1 MPVKRATDIFKSGRL
16 ALIIYWLGETDGAST
31 GFLDLKRQDPAALCE
46 LKAVAIEVGF
56 LILYNRGIRRQDVLP
71 LLDVYKAF
79 FIGPDAEKQ
88 AVNMALTGANR
99 GWRAPGAEQVCADA
113 NPDFKEV
120 FDCGIALADSDR
132 LCALGVY
139 APNQWSKTPAMFD
152 GDIMA
157 YFERARALS
166 LIILQAIAAG
176 NGRDPAFFNN
186 KFNKPMALLRGN
198 FYPKRPFDSGDEDF
212 GIAEHTDYG
221 CLTFLVTDGQQ
232 GLEVQLPDG
241 RWQAVQVPSGEF
253 IINFGEMLEFW
264 TGGEVKA
271 TLHRVRGGS
280 QERLS
285 IPLFFNPNHDTNVA
299 PEGASHP
306 ILAGDHL

>member
-1 MPVKRATDIFKSGRL
+1 MAGSGSLARFKGSCER
-16 ALIIYWLGETDGAST
+16 S
-31 GFLDLKRQDPAALCE
+31 GFLT
-46 LKAVAIEVGF
+46 V
-56 LILYNRGIRRQDVLP
+56 YNTGIRRQDVLP

-79 FIGPDAEKQ
+79 FIGSDAEKQ

-99 GWRAPGAEQVCADA
+99 GWCAPGAEQVCADA

-132 LCALGVY
+132 FCAIGVY
-139 APNQWSKTPAMFD
+139 APNQWLKTPAMFD

-176 NGRDPAFFNN
+176 NGRYPAFFND
-186 KFNKPMALLRGN
+186 KLNKPMALLRGN

-285 IPLFFNPNHDTNVA
+285 IPLFSIPTMIQMLLQRAQATLF
-299 PEGASHP
+299 
-306 ILAGDHL
+306 

>member
-1 MPVKRATDIFKSGRL
+1 MTV
-16 ALIIYWLGETDGAST
+16 YNT
-31 GFLDLKRQDPAALCE
+31 GIC
-46 LKAVAIEVGF
+46 
-56 LILYNRGIRRQDVLP
+56 RQDVLR

-79 FIGPDAEKQ
+79 FKGPDAEKQ

-99 GWRAPGAEQVCADA
+99 GWGAPGAEQVSADA
-113 NPDFKEV
+113 NPDYKEV
-120 FDCGIALADSDR
+120 FDCGIALAESDR

-139 APNQWSKTPAMFD
+139 APNQWPKTPAMFD
-152 GDIMA
+152 VDIMA
-157 YFERARALS
+157 YFERARAIS

-176 NGRDPAFFNN
+176 NGRDPAFFND

-198 FYPKRPFDSGDEDF
+198 FYPKRPLDSGDKDF

-221 CLTFLVTDGQQ
+221 CLTLLATDGQQ

-241 RWQAVQVPSGEF
+241 KWQAVQVPPGEF

-299 PEGASHP
+299 PEGASQP
-306 ILAGDHL
+306 ILAGEHLQKRFSETYRHLKKG

>member
-31 GFLDLKRQDPAALCE
+31 GFLDLKRQDPAALRL
-46 LKAVAIEVGF
+46 LKAAAKEVGF

-79 FIGPDAEKQ
+79 FKGPDAEKQ

-132 LCALGVY
+132 FCAIGVY

-157 YFERARALS
+157 YFESACFILGYFASYCGGKWALS
-166 LIILQAIAAG
+166 CI
-176 NGRDPAFFNN
+176 F
-186 KFNKPMALLRGN
+186 
-198 FYPKRPFDSGDEDF
+198 
-212 GIAEHTDYG
+212 
-221 CLTFLVTDGQQ
+221 
-232 GLEVQLPDG
+232 
-241 RWQAVQVPSGEF
+241 
-253 IINFGEMLEFW
+253 
-264 TGGEVKA
+264 
-271 TLHRVRGGS
+271 
-280 QERLS
+280 
-285 IPLFFNPNHDTNVA
+285 
-299 PEGASHP
+299 
-306 ILAGDHL
+306 